1 MQVDMEAAITAASPG
16 RNRGKQEIRITR
28 ARAYWATLNFQ
39 RSHDPVMNMVYTLH
53 ARGVTHKWKQ
63 FVLQV
68 RGRAASER
76 EGRPWLRPGRWLAGI
91 HGTETASWWGHL
103 GPASKVLRGPKG
115 SPMYK

>member
-39 RSHDPVMNMVYTLH
+39 RRHDPVMNMVYTLR

-63 FVLQV
+63 FALQV
-68 RGRAASER
+68 NSVAGNKAK
-76 EGRPWLRPGRWLAGI
+76 RWPSVAGDSP
-91 HGTETASWWGHL
+91 E
-103 GPASKVLRGPKG
+103 VLRRV
-115 SPMYK
+115 